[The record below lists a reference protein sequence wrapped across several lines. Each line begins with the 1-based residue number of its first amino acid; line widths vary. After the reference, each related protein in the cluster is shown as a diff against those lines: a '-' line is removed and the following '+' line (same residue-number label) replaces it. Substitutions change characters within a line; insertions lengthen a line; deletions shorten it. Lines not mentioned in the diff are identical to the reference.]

1 VKTIHVGLGTI
12 GLACLRVA
20 ASRPG
25 VEIVGA
31 IDSFSALTG
40 QDAGSAA
47 GLAKP
52 LGVPIAPDWSV
63 APAADVALV
72 CTTSQLADLRPVAAA
87 AFERGLDVVSTCEPL
102 ACPPPDD
109 PDAAAL
115 DVLARGA
122 RRRLLGVGVN
132 PGFVMDAL
140 PLVLAA
146 SQTTLRAVRVR
157 RVVDASTRRPQLAA
171 KVGAGLT
178 PDEFAAG
185 AKSGELGHVGLPAS
199 ARLLARGLGWKLDA
213 VRESIRPVMG
223 PDGRCRGAR
232 QRLRGLVGGEPRI
245 ILDLTIAV
253 GARPSGDTI
262 WLDGTPSLRWAT
274 RPATAGDEATAALA
288 VNALGGLRSL
298 SPGLRTM
305 ADLVPLRFRGRL

>member
-1 VKTIHVGLGTI
+1 MLGPLSVKTIHVGLGTI

-102 ACPPPDD
+102 ACPPTDD

-185 AKSGELGHVGLPAS
+185 AKSGDCSISSMTCPPRKCGCSAANILPS
-199 ARLLARGLGWKLDA
+199 R
-213 VRESIRPVMG
+213 
-223 PDGRCRGAR
+223 R
-232 QRLRGLVGGEPRI
+232 QP
-245 ILDLTIAV
+245 
-253 GARPSGDTI
+253 
-262 WLDGTPSLRWAT
+262 
-274 RPATAGDEATAALA
+274 
-288 VNALGGLRSL
+288 L
-298 SPGLRTM
+298 SQI
-305 ADLVPLRFRGRL
+305 